1 LRAFGVHLLLAR
13 GTARFDMTSQ
23 GEALRQI
30 PRELA
35 FYFLRAMRVPE
46 VSMDGIRILVDY
58 KRWSPLLVRRI
69 LAKRYEVEERQMI
82 PRILKP
88 EDRVLEIGG
97 GVGLM
102 AMLCARVVGEEN
114 VVVYE
119 ANPEIRERA
128 LANVRHNGMKIAIEH
143 AAVVSNDYAGEQVT
157 FFVSENFWSSSLL
170 DKGGKQVR
178 IDAPAL
184 RLGALIEK
192 HRPTLI
198 IADVEG
204 AEYDIFRHAD
214 LGQVQKLCIEFHT
227 RYIGVSKVSELVRSI
242 LEQGF
247 ELELERSIGEVL
259 YFARPVEARPSA
271 RE

>member
-1 LRAFGVHLLLAR
+1 
-13 GTARFDMTSQ
+13 MTSQ

-35 FYFLRAMRVPE
+35 FYFLRALRVPE
-46 VSMDGIRILVDY
+46 VTMDGVRILVDY

-102 AMLCARVVGEEN
+102 AMLCARVVGESN

-119 ANPEIRERA
+119 ANPDIRERA
-128 LANVRHNGMKIAIEH
+128 LENVRHNGMNIAIEH
-143 AAVVSNDYAGEQVT
+143 AAVVSNDYTGEQVT

-170 DKGGKQVR
+170 DKGGKGGKQVR

-184 RLGALIEK
+184 RLAGLIEK

-204 AEYDIFRHAD
+204 AEYDIFRTAD
-214 LGQVQKLCIEFHT
+214 LSSVQKLCIEFHT

-247 ELELERSIGEVL
+247 ELQLERSIGEVL
-259 YFARPVEARPSA
+259 YFARPEA
-271 RE
+271 